1 MYTIALVFFSF
12 AGMLLLIVVFSQLP
26 LPLQMKDII
35 GLFHGLKDLM
45 LAMQVYLMILLLTKR
60 SLKLIQSI
68 GNSSFQ
74 KYISVTS
81 HLIGQAFAM

>member
-1 MYTIALVFFSF
+1 MYIISLIFAF
-12 AGMLLLIVVFSQLP
+12 AGMPLWIIAFSHQSV
-26 LPLQMKDII
+26 PLQMKDTI

-45 LAMQVYLMILLLTKR
+45 SDMQVYLMILLLTKR

-81 HLIGQAFAM
+81 HLIGQTFAM